1 MVRRAHRKSRNG
13 CLECKRRHVKC
24 DERRPICSHCSITE
38 RACEY
43 RSPRIPTVEETPSPP
58 SPPSTTTSQPT
69 PPTPINL
76 HETTSPQEP
85 PANLLH
91 LQLLH
96 NFTTSTSHSLTTPS
110 FTPNITTLSLSTPY
124 LANELLALS
133 ALHISA
139 TQPPHRK
146 TYHHHAAQ
154 LQTHA
159 LAAFNATPDLVP
171 ITEDTCAPLL
181 LFSSCLGLHALCDT
195 LVFRDHPG
203 RDTDFGHF
211 IARFVRYLRLH
222 HGVRAVTG
230 SAWSMLRA
238 SVLSPLLDGS
248 AALFDWNGGG
258 GGDSNDDS
266 NNLAPPFHHLWDRIT
281 ARRLGADSTRVYHQA
296 IQALQVAAN
305 ASRISVDDDI
315 PTPAP
320 IPNNGNINANSDSDT
335 ERERGSQ
342 QKEKTNP
349 TGIIAWP
356 VLVSPSYI
364 DLLMHGRPE
373 ALVILACYGALLHR
387 FSELWIFGDGG
398 RFLIESV
405 GEFLGSEWEGWL
417 GWPRDVLLRY

>member
-1 MVRRAHRKSRNG
+1 MVAWN
-13 CLECKRRHVKC
+13 C
-24 DERRPICSHCSITE
+24 DERRPICSHCSIAE

-43 RSPRIPTVEETPSPP
+43 RSPRLPTVEESP
-58 SPPSTTTSQPT
+58 SPPSTAPGTS

-76 HETTSPQEP
+76 HETISPQGP

-96 NFTTSTSHSLTTPS
+96 NFTTSTSQSLTSPPDS
-110 FTPNITTLSLSTPY
+110 DSPLFTPNLTSLALSAPY

-139 TQPPHRK
+139 TQPSLRK
-146 TYHHHAAQ
+146 SYHHHAAQ

-171 ITEDTCAPLL
+171 ITKDTCAPLL

-195 LVFRDHPG
+195 LVFRDLPD

-211 IARFVRYLRLH
+211 IARFVKYLRLH

-238 SVLSPLLDGS
+238 SVLSPVLEGS
-248 AALFDWNGGG
+248 VALFDWNGGG
-258 GGDSNDDS
+258 GGGDSNGDDS
-266 NNLAPPFHHLWDRIT
+266 NNLAPPFRHLRDHIT
-281 ARRLGADSTRVYHQA
+281 ARRLGADSTRVYHQT
-296 IQALQVAAN
+296 IHALQVAAN
-305 ASRISVDDDI
+305 ASRLCLENDDV
-315 PTPAP
+315 
-320 IPNNGNINANSDSDT
+320 NINSDKESQ
-335 ERERGSQ
+335 REKKS
-342 QKEKTNP
+342 NP
-349 TGIIAWP
+349 NGVIAWP
-356 VLVSPSYI
+356 VLISPSYI

-387 FSELWIFGDGG
+387 FSGLWIFGDGG
-398 RFLIESV
+398 RFLVESV
-405 GEFLGSEWEGWL
+405 GEFLGSEWEAWL
-417 GWPRDVLLRY
+417 VWPRGVLYGY